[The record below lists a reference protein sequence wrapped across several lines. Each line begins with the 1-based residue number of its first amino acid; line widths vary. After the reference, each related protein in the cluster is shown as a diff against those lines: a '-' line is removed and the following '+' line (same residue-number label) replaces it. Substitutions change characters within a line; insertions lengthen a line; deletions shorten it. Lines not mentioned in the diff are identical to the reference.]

1 MKSIYPH
8 GKFSAAILFM
18 MLAAL
23 VPANATSI
31 KPISIESL
39 TQRAS
44 LVVEARAE
52 KSWAQWN
59 SQHTLIYTYT
69 RFAVGRELKG
79 HSPTELV
86 VRQMGGSAG
95 GYTQHV
101 AGIRHWQPQEEAV
114 LFLRPSQDQDGSMSV
129 VGLMQG
135 NFAVSRLPNGDVV
148 ASNGVPEVEI
158 YNSGQPAPQSYSG
171 ASMRLS
177 YLEQRI
183 LRAAQP

>member
-1 MKSIYPH
+1 MKL
-8 GKFSAAILFM
+8 GANRCGFVATILA
-18 MLAAL
+18 MLAAF
-23 VPANATSI
+23 VAAHATSI
-31 KPISIESL
+31 KPMSIETL
-39 TQRAS
+39 TERAD
-44 LVVEARAE
+44 LVIEARAQ
-52 KSWAQWN
+52 KSWSQWN
-59 SQHTLIYTYT
+59 PQHSLIYTYT
-69 RFAVGRELKG
+69 RFAVSRGLKG
-79 HSPTELV
+79 TAPAEVV

-101 AGIRHWQPQEEAV
+101 AGVHHWQPQEEAV
-114 LFLRPSQDQDGSMSV
+114 LFLRPSQSQDGTMSV

-183 LRAAQP
+183 LQAAQP